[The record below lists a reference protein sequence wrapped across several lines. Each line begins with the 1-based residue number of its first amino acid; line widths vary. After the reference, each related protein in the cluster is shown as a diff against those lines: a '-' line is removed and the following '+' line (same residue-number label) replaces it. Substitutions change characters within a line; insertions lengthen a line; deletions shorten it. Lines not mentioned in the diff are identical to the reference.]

1 LQHVNKC
8 VLLQPQILH
17 NFFKLKIIYLKAT
30 LQPIKTPSVNTRVT
44 RSSKLFKTI
53 IAAIQ
58 DKKGEHIVS
67 MDLKKIDEAIADYF
81 IICQAG
87 NHVQLGAI
95 VDNIAEETRKQL
107 GEKPY
112 RTEGKRGNHWIL
124 IDYVSIVVHCFTPE
138 TRDFYG
144 LEEMWSDADCKEH
157 ND

>member
-1 LQHVNKC
+1 MFLCAQIRVILANKTK
-8 VLLQPQILH
+8 V
-17 NFFKLKIIYLKAT
+17 YLKAT
-30 LQPIKTPSVNTRVT
+30 TTKTESTSSVT
-44 RSSKLFKTI
+44 RLTRNSKLFKTI

-81 IICQAG
+81 IICQAS

-95 VDNIAEETRKQL
+95 VDNIAEETRIHA

-112 RTEGKRGNHWIL
+112 KTEGKRGQNWIL
-124 IDYVSIVVHCFTPE
+124 IDYVSVVVHCFTPE
-138 TRDFYG
+138 SREFYG

>member
-8 VLLQPQILH
+8 VLLQTQILL
-17 NFFKLKIIYLKAT
+17 NLFKLKIFYLKAT
-30 LQPIKTPSVNTRVT
+30 LQPIKTPSTNVRVT

-87 NHVQLGAI
+87 NH
-95 VDNIAEETRKQL
+95 EETRKQL

-138 TRDFYG
+138 TREFYG
-144 LEEMWSDADCKEH
+144 IEEMWSDADCKEH

>member
-1 LQHVNKC
+1 M
-8 VLLQPQILH
+8 
-17 NFFKLKIIYLKAT
+17 KAT
-30 LQPIKTPSVNTRVT
+30 EQTPIKKSSITRLT
-44 RSSKLFKTI
+44 RNSKLFKTI

-112 RTEGKRGNHWIL
+112 RIEGKRGQNWIL
-124 IDYVSIVVHCFTPE
+124 IDCCCESI
-138 TRDFYG
+138 FYTI
-144 LEEMWSDADCKEH
+144 SV
-157 ND
+157 